1 MAGKKIQIYIEGCVC
16 FYIGTL
22 IADSVFILGWS
33 ARITRTIILNN
44 IAEHDRGLF
53 E

>member
-1 MAGKKIQIYIEGCVC
+1 MASEKIQIYIEGCVC

-22 IADSVFILGWS
+22 IAYSVSILGWS
-33 ARITRTIILNN
+33 ARITKAIILDNMV
-44 IAEHDRGLF
+44 EHNHGLF